1 MTSNSPLTIGDV
13 VNLLLKEFPDITVSK
28 LRFLEGEGLVSPSR
42 SPSGYREFGRDDVER
57 VRYIL
62 RQQRD
67 HYLPLKVIKSKLTA
81 WERGEEP
88 TVPPASGPPPETY
101 FATTGVSMS
110 ADELARAAGTTTEL
124 ISQLVANG
132 VLEPQPGDDGAAYT
146 DDDLEIA
153 RCAARLVGHGLEARH
168 LRSLRL
174 SANRETDLL
183 AQLTGPLLR
192 HGSPA
197 SRRQAAEIFADGAQ
211 AARDLQDALVRIQLR
226 RLLERRP

>member
-1 MTSNSPLTIGDV
+1 MTDALTIGEV
-13 VNLLLKEFPDITVSK
+13 INLLRGEFPDVTVSK
-28 LRFLEGEGLVSPSR
+28 LRFLEGEGLISPPR
-42 SPSGYREFGRDDVER
+42 SPSGYREFGPDDIER

-88 TVPPASGPPPETY
+88 TIAPASGPPPEAY
-101 FATTGVSMS
+101 FATTGAAMS
-110 ADELARAAGTTTEL
+110 AEELARAAGTTVDFVRRLAE
-124 ISQLVANG
+124 QG
-132 VLEPQPGDDGAAYT
+132 VLGAGGDWFS
-146 DDDLEIA
+146 DDDLTIA
-153 RCAARLVGHGLEARH
+153 RAAARLIGHGLEPRH

-174 SANRETDLL
+174 AANRETDLL

-197 SRRQAAEIFADGAQ
+197 SRRQAAEILSDGAQ
-211 AARDLQDALVRIQLR
+211 AARELQDAIVRGELR
-226 RLLERRP
+226 KLLEKRP